1 MTWSVRADAWGTLE
15 PLRERVVNCLEC
27 VRARVAPFSAK
38 YQHGTNNNHAKSIVV
53 ITGIF
58 FYRSGASATGCRHEV
73 VLGERYLDLRQNPVL
88 GE

>member
-58 FYRSGASATGCRHEV
+58 FPDRGRVPRDVAMKSC
-73 VLGERYLDLRQNPVL
+73 
-88 GE
+88 